1 MVVHHAHRLHVG
13 IDNSAAHELESPVL
27 QVLAQ
32 GIGFRGVGRDVL
44 HDLAAV
50 PHGLAAYKPP
60 NICVEAAK
68 LLLDGQECSG
78 VAHGGTNLQAI
89 SYDPGVPQQGLDFL
103 FAEAG
108 DPDRGEVGESF
119 PIAISFIEDGGPTQP
134 SLGALQ
140 DEELEVLVVIVDR
153 NSPFVVVVFQIE
165 VSHPLSPAA
174 ALFDFGFSFHCRFN

>member
-1 MVVHHAHRLHVG
+1 MG
-13 IDNSAAHELESPVL
+13 IDNGTAHELESSLL

-32 GIGFRGVGRDVL
+32 GVGFQGGGRDVL

-50 PHGLAAYKPP
+50 PYGLAAYEPP
-60 NICVEAAK
+60 NIFVEAAK
-68 LLLDGQECSG
+68 LLLNGQECSG

-89 SYDPGVPQQGLDFL
+89 SYNPRVPQQGLDFL

-119 PIAISFIEDGGPTQP
+119 PIAISFFENGGPTQP
-134 SLGALQ
+134 GLGTLQ
-140 DEELEVLVVIVDR
+140 DEELEMLVVIVDR

-165 VSHPLSPAA
+165 VSHPLSPGA
-174 ALFDFGFSFHCRFN
+174 ALFDFGFSFHCNFN